1 MVSHVRRHKR
11 RGNMFKKSYRK
22 ISTATK
28 KIIPAVTSGVEA
40 VGSAVKTVGRKTV
53 PVVKS
58 GVSTIWKTLKKGT
71 GMLFSGVNKGLKRLT
86 GKRRGRKTKGTRRKK
101 N

>member
-11 RGNMFKKSYRK
+11 RGKGSMLKKSYKK
-22 ISTATK
+22 ISSATK
-28 KIIPAVTSGVEA
+28 KIIPAVTSGAEA
-40 VGSAVKTVGRKTV
+40 VGSAVATVGKKTV

-71 GMLFSGVNKGLKRLT
+71 GMLFFWCFR
-86 GKRRGRKTKGTRRKK
+86 
-101 N
+101 

>member
-11 RGNMFKKSYRK
+11 KGNMLKKSYKK
-22 ISTATK
+22 ISSATK
-28 KIIPAVTSGVEA
+28 KIIPAVTSGAEA
-40 VGSAVKTVGRKTV
+40 VGSAVTTVGKKTV

-71 GMLFSGVNKGLKRLT
+71 GMLFSGVNKGLKSLT
-86 GKRRGRKTKGTRRKK
+86 GKRRGRKAKGTRRKK

>member
-1 MVSHVRRHKR
+1 
-11 RGNMFKKSYRK
+11 MFKKSYRK

-28 KIIPAVTSGVEA
+28 KIIPAVTSGAKA

-71 GMLFSGVNKGLKRLT
+71 GMLFSGVNKGLKSLT
-86 GKRRGRKTKGTRRKK
+86 GKRRGRKSGKSTRRKH
-101 N
+101 

>member
-1 MVSHVRRHKR
+1 MVSHVRKHKR
-11 RGNMFKKSYRK
+11 RGGMLKKSYKK
-22 ISTATK
+22 ISSATK
-28 KIIPAVTSGVEA
+28 KIIPAVTSGAEA
-40 VGSAVKTVGRKTV
+40 VGSAVTTVGKKTI

-86 GKRRGRKTKGTRRKK
+86 GKRRGRKASRKTYK
-101 N
+101 KR